1 MTKRVAFC
9 KDVCYNKDVYNT
21 DIRRHFMKIGELDFS
36 QYEYKRIS
44 VITAHG
50 AAYFCTGAEETV
62 KKEFGEQTLA
72 DENGVQVTESG
83 WLILNPVKES

>member
-1 MTKRVAFC
+1 
-9 KDVCYNKDVYNT
+9 
-21 DIRRHFMKIGELDFS
+21 MKIGELDFS

-50 AAYFCTGAEETV
+50 AAYFCAGAEDTV
-62 KKEFGEQTLA
+62 RREFGELPLV

-83 WLILNPVKES
+83 WLILTPCKEA